1 MLKQR
6 VITAIILL
14 AVIGLVTA
22 ATSPW
27 PFLLFLAVTCA
38 CAGWEWLR
46 LTAGTSSIVAGL
58 TGAILFLVAMLQ
70 AWLWLGQTPPDTVP
84 MMIAVAVSAGVWLL
98 VVPVVVVR
106 GNASASPVSLAWS
119 IFGPVTLYATWA
131 ALAYMYLK
139 HGAGYVLSLLV
150 LVWVADIAA
159 YFAGRAFGRHKL
171 APRVSPGKTIEGA
184 LAGVLG
190 VVAWVLISANWD
202 STFGASLV
210 ARWSWPGAAGLAAVL
225 AAVSILG
232 DLFESLLKRRAGVKD
247 SSGLLPGHG
256 GVYDRIDAV
265 VAVVPL
271 AVLLV
276 GGSWLK

>member
-6 VITAIILL
+6 VITAIVLL
-14 AVIGLVTA
+14 AVIGLVLA
-22 ATSPW
+22 ASSPW
-27 PFLLFLAVTCA
+27 PVLIFLAIACA

-46 LTAGTSSIVAGL
+46 LTAGRSTLVPLL
-58 TGAILFLVAMLQ
+58 TGVVLFMVALLQ
-70 AWLWLGQTPPDTVP
+70 AWLWLGQSRPDTLT
-84 MMIAVAVSAGVWLL
+84 MKAALTASAAVWVF
-98 VVPVVVVR
+98 VVPVIVVR
-106 GNASASPVSLAWS
+106 GNAGAAPLSLAWS
-119 IFGPVTLYATWA
+119 VFGPVTLYATWS
-131 ALAYMYLK
+131 ALAFLFLGQ
-139 HGAGYVLSLLV
+139 GAGYVLSLLA

-171 APRVSPGKTIEGA
+171 APRVSPGKTVEGA
-184 LAGVLG
+184 VAGVLG
-190 VVAWVLISANWD
+190 VVAWVLVSANWD
-202 STFGASLV
+202 WTFGASLV
-210 ARWSWPGAAGLAAVL
+210 ARWSWPGAACLAAVL

-271 AVLLV
+271 ALLLV
-276 GGSWLK
+276 SGT

>member
-1 MLKQR
+1 MRKQR
-6 VITAIILL
+6 VITAIVLL
-14 AVIGLVTA
+14 AVIGLVVA
-22 ATSPW
+22 ASSPW
-27 PFLLFLAVTCA
+27 PFLLFLAIACA

-46 LTAGTSSIVAGL
+46 LTAGPTPAVAVLTGGVLFIVAL
-58 TGAILFLVAMLQ
+58 LQ
-70 AWLWLGQTPPDTVP
+70 TWLWLGQSQPDTVP
-84 MMIAVAVSAGVWLL
+84 MMVAVTVSAAIWVV

-106 GNASASPVSLAWS
+106 GDASAAPQSLAWS

-131 ALAYMYLK
+131 ALALLFLK

-171 APRVSPGKTIEGA
+171 APRVSPGKTVEGA
-184 LAGVLG
+184 IAGVLG
-190 VVAWVLISANWD
+190 VVAWVLVSANWD

-276 GGSWLK
+276 SGSWL

>member
-6 VITAIILL
+6 VITAIVLL
-14 AVIGLVTA
+14 AVIGLVVA
-22 ATSPW
+22 ASSPW
-27 PFLLFLAVTCA
+27 PFLLFLAIACA

-46 LTAGTSSIVAGL
+46 LTAGPTPAVAVLTGGVLFIVAL
-58 TGAILFLVAMLQ
+58 LQ
-70 AWLWLGQTPPDTVP
+70 TWLWLGQSQPDTVP
-84 MMIAVAVSAGVWLL
+84 MMVAVTVSAAIWVV

-106 GNASASPVSLAWS
+106 GDASAAPQSLAWS
-119 IFGPVTLYATWA
+119 IFGPLTLYATWA
-131 ALAYMYLK
+131 ALALLFLK

-171 APRVSPGKTIEGA
+171 APRVSPGKTVEGA
-184 LAGVLG
+184 IAGVLG
-190 VVAWVLISANWD
+190 VVAWVLVSANWD

-247 SSGLLPGHG
+247 SSALLPGHG

-276 GGSWLK
+276 SGSWL

>member
-6 VITAIILL
+6 VITAIVLL
-14 AVIGLVTA
+14 AVIGLVIA
-22 ATSPW
+22 ASSPW
-27 PFLLFLAVTCA
+27 PFLLFLAVACA

-46 LTAGTSSIVAGL
+46 LTAGSSPGVAGL
-58 TGAILFLVAMLQ
+58 TGAVLFIVAVLQ
-70 AWLWLGQTPPDTVP
+70 AWLWLGQSHADTLP
-84 MMIAVAVSAGVWLL
+84 MALAVALSAAIWLV

-106 GNASASPVSLAWS
+106 GNASAPAVSLAWS
-119 IFGPVTLYATWA
+119 VFGPVTLYATWA
-131 ALAYMYLK
+131 ALAFMFLE

-159 YFAGRAFGRHKL
+159 YFAGRALGRHKL

-184 LAGVLG
+184 VAGVLG
-190 VVAWVLISANWD
+190 AVAWVLVSANWD

-265 VAVVPL
+265 VAVVPV
-271 AVLLV
+271 AALLV
-276 GGSWLK
+276 GSSWLR

>member
-6 VITAIILL
+6 VITAIVLL
-14 AVIGLVTA
+14 AVIGLVVA
-22 ATSPW
+22 ASSPW
-27 PFLLFLAVTCA
+27 PFLLFLAIACA

-46 LTAGTSSIVAGL
+46 LTAGPTPAVAVLTGGVLFIVAL
-58 TGAILFLVAMLQ
+58 LQ
-70 AWLWLGQTPPDTVP
+70 TWLWLGQSQPDTVP
-84 MMIAVAVSAGVWLL
+84 MMVAVTVSAAIWVV

-106 GNASASPVSLAWS
+106 GDASAAPQSLAWS

-131 ALAYMYLK
+131 ALALLFLK

-171 APRVSPGKTIEGA
+171 APRVSPGKTVEGA
-184 LAGVLG
+184 IAGVLG
-190 VVAWVLISANWD
+190 VVAWVLVSANWD

-247 SSGLLPGHG
+247 SSALLPGHG

-276 GGSWLK
+276 SGSWL

>member
-6 VITAIILL
+6 VITAIVLL
-14 AVIGLVTA
+14 AVIGLVVA
-22 ATSPW
+22 ASSPW
-27 PFLLFLAVTCA
+27 PFLLFLAIACA

-46 LTAGTSSIVAGL
+46 LTAGPTPAVAVLTGGVLFIVAL
-58 TGAILFLVAMLQ
+58 LQ
-70 AWLWLGQTPPDTVP
+70 TWLWLGQSQPDTVP
-84 MMIAVAVSAGVWLL
+84 MMVAVTVSAAIWVV

-106 GNASASPVSLAWS
+106 GDASAAPQSLAWS
-119 IFGPVTLYATWA
+119 IFGPLTLYATWA
-131 ALAYMYLK
+131 ALALLFLK

-171 APRVSPGKTIEGA
+171 APRVSPGKTVEGA
-184 LAGVLG
+184 IAGVLG
-190 VVAWVLISANWD
+190 VVAWVLVSANWD

-276 GGSWLK
+276 SGSWL

>member
-6 VITAIILL
+6 VITAIVLL
-14 AVIGLVTA
+14 AVIGLVVA
-22 ATSPW
+22 ASSPW
-27 PFLLFLAVTCA
+27 PFLLFLAIACA

-46 LTAGTSSIVAGL
+46 LTAGPTPAVAVLTGGVLFIVAL
-58 TGAILFLVAMLQ
+58 LQ
-70 AWLWLGQTPPDTVP
+70 TWLWLGQSQPDTVP
-84 MMIAVAVSAGVWLL
+84 MMVAVTVSAASWVV

-106 GNASASPVSLAWS
+106 GDASAAPQSLAWS

-131 ALAYMYLK
+131 ALALLFLK

-171 APRVSPGKTIEGA
+171 APRVSPGKTVEGA
-184 LAGVLG
+184 IAGVLG
-190 VVAWVLISANWD
+190 VVAWVLVSANWD

-276 GGSWLK
+276 SGSWL

>member
-6 VITAIILL
+6 VITAIVLL
-14 AVIGLVTA
+14 AVIGLVVA
-22 ATSPW
+22 ASSPW
-27 PFLLFLAVTCA
+27 PFLLFLAIACA
-38 CAGWEWLR
+38 CACWEWLR
-46 LTAGTSSIVAGL
+46 LTAGPTPAVAVLTGGVLFIVAL
-58 TGAILFLVAMLQ
+58 LQ
-70 AWLWLGQTPPDTVP
+70 TWLWLGQSQPDTVP
-84 MMIAVAVSAGVWLL
+84 MMVAVTVSAAIWVV

-106 GNASASPVSLAWS
+106 GDASAAPQSLAWS

-131 ALAYMYLK
+131 ALALLFLK

-171 APRVSPGKTIEGA
+171 APRVSPGKTVEGA
-184 LAGVLG
+184 IAGVLG
-190 VVAWVLISANWD
+190 VVAWVLVSANWD

-276 GGSWLK
+276 SGSWL

>member
-6 VITAIILL
+6 VITAIVLL
-14 AVIGLVTA
+14 AVIGLVVA
-22 ATSPW
+22 ASSPW
-27 PFLLFLAVTCA
+27 PFLLFLAIACA

-46 LTAGTSSIVAGL
+46 LTAGPTPAVAVLTGGVLFIVAL
-58 TGAILFLVAMLQ
+58 LQ
-70 AWLWLGQTPPDTVP
+70 TWLWLGQSQPDTVP
-84 MMIAVAVSAGVWLL
+84 MMVAVTVSAAIWVV

-106 GNASASPVSLAWS
+106 GDASAAPQSLAWS

-131 ALAYMYLK
+131 ALALLFLK

-150 LVWVADIAA
+150 LVGVADIAA

-171 APRVSPGKTIEGA
+171 APRVSPGKTVEGA
-184 LAGVLG
+184 IAGVLG
-190 VVAWVLISANWD
+190 VVAWVLVSANWD

-276 GGSWLK
+276 SGSWL

>member
-1 MLKQR
+1 M
-6 VITAIILL
+6 V
-14 AVIGLVTA
+14 A
-22 ATSPW
+22 ASSPW
-27 PFLLFLAVTCA
+27 PFLLFLAIACA

-46 LTAGTSSIVAGL
+46 LTAGPTPAVAVLTGGVLFIVAL
-58 TGAILFLVAMLQ
+58 LQ
-70 AWLWLGQTPPDTVP
+70 TWLWLGQSQPDTVP
-84 MMIAVAVSAGVWLL
+84 MMVAVTVSAAIWVV

-106 GNASASPVSLAWS
+106 GDASAAPQSLAWS

-131 ALAYMYLK
+131 ALALLFLK

-171 APRVSPGKTIEGA
+171 APRVSPGKTVEGA
-184 LAGVLG
+184 IAGVLG
-190 VVAWVLISANWD
+190 VVAWVLVSANWD

-276 GGSWLK
+276 SGSWL

>member
-1 MLKQR
+1 M
-6 VITAIILL
+6 AL
-14 AVIGLVTA
+14 AVALSAAIWLV
-22 ATSPW
+22 
-27 PFLLFLAVTCA
+27 
-38 CAGWEWLR
+38 
-46 LTAGTSSIVAGL
+46 
-58 TGAILFLVAMLQ
+58 
-70 AWLWLGQTPPDTVP
+70 
-84 MMIAVAVSAGVWLL
+84 

-106 GNASASPVSLAWS
+106 GNASAPAVSLAWS
-119 IFGPVTLYATWA
+119 VFGPVTLYATWA
-131 ALAYMYLK
+131 ALAFMFLE

-159 YFAGRAFGRHKL
+159 YFAGRALGRHKL

-184 LAGVLG
+184 VAGVLG
-190 VVAWVLISANWD
+190 AVAWVLVSANWD

-265 VAVVPL
+265 VAVVPV
-271 AVLLV
+271 AALLV
-276 GGSWLK
+276 GSSWLR

>member
-6 VITAIILL
+6 VITAIVLL
-14 AVIGLVTA
+14 AVIGLVVA
-22 ATSPW
+22 ASSPW
-27 PFLLFLAVTCA
+27 PFLLFLAIACA

-46 LTAGTSSIVAGL
+46 LTAGPTPGVAVLTGGVLFIVAL
-58 TGAILFLVAMLQ
+58 LQ
-70 AWLWLGQTPPDTVP
+70 AWLWLGQSQPDTVP
-84 MMIAVAVSAGVWLL
+84 MMVAVTVSAAIWVV
-98 VVPVVVVR
+98 VVPVVVLR
-106 GNASASPVSLAWS
+106 GNASAAPQSLAWS

-131 ALAYMYLK
+131 ALALLFLK

-171 APRVSPGKTIEGA
+171 APRVSPGKTVEGA
-184 LAGVLG
+184 IAGVLG
-190 VVAWVLISANWD
+190 VVAWVLVSANWD

-276 GGSWLK
+276 SGSWL

>member
-6 VITAIILL
+6 VITAIVLL
-14 AVIGLVTA
+14 AVIGLVVA
-22 ATSPW
+22 ASSPW
-27 PFLLFLAVTCA
+27 PFLLFLAIACA

-46 LTAGTSSIVAGL
+46 LTAGPTPGVAVLTGGVLFIVAL
-58 TGAILFLVAMLQ
+58 LQ
-70 AWLWLGQTPPDTVP
+70 TWLWLGQSQPDTVP
-84 MMIAVAVSAGVWLL
+84 MMVAVTASAAIWVV
-98 VVPVVVVR
+98 VVPVVVLR
-106 GNASASPVSLAWS
+106 GNASAAPQSLAWS

-131 ALAYMYLK
+131 ALALLFLK

-171 APRVSPGKTIEGA
+171 APRVSPGKTVEGA
-184 LAGVLG
+184 IAGVLG
-190 VVAWVLISANWD
+190 VVAWVLVSANWD

-276 GGSWLK
+276 SGSWL

>member
-6 VITAIILL
+6 VITAIALL
-14 AVIGLVTA
+14 ALIGLVVA
-22 ATSPW
+22 ASSPW
-27 PFLLFLAVTCA
+27 PFLIFLAIACA

-46 LTAGTSSIVAGL
+46 LTAGPSSLVAVL
-58 TGAILFLVAMLQ
+58 TGAVLFIVALLQ
-70 AWLWLGQTPPDTVP
+70 AWLWLGQSNPDTVP
-84 MMIAVAVSAGVWLL
+84 MMAAVIASAAIW
-98 VVPVVVVR
+98 VVVIPVVVVR
-106 GNASASPVSLAWS
+106 GNASAAPLSFVWS

-131 ALAYMYLK
+131 SLAFLFLK
-139 HGAGYVLSLLV
+139 YGAGYVLSLLV

-184 LAGVLG
+184 IAGVLG
-190 VVAWVLISANWD
+190 VVAWVLVSANWG

-210 ARWSWPGAAGLAAVL
+210 AQWSWSGAAGLAAVL

-271 AVLLV
+271 ALLLV
-276 GGSWLK
+276 SGSWL

>member
-6 VITAIILL
+6 VITAIVLL
-14 AVIGLVTA
+14 AVIGLVIA
-22 ATSPW
+22 AASPW
-27 PFLLFLAVTCA
+27 PFLVFLAVACA

-46 LTAGTSSIVAGL
+46 LTAGPAPFVPVLTGSVLFIVAL
-58 TGAILFLVAMLQ
+58 LQ
-70 AWLWLGQTPPDTVP
+70 AALWLGQTWLDTVP
-84 MMIAVAVSAGVWLL
+84 MMVAVIASAAVWL
-98 VVPVVVVR
+98 VIVPIVVVR
-106 GNASASPVSLAWS
+106 GDAAAPPLSLAWS
-119 IFGPVTLYATWA
+119 VFGPVTLYATWA
-131 ALAYMYLK
+131 ALAYLFLR
-139 HGAGYVLSLLV
+139 HGAWYVLSLLV
-150 LVWVADIAA
+150 VVWVADIAA

-184 LAGVLG
+184 LAGILG
-190 VVAWVLISANWD
+190 VVAWVLISANWE

-271 AVLLV
+271 ALLLV
-276 GGSWLK
+276 GTAAQP

>member
-6 VITAIILL
+6 VITAIVLL
-14 AVIGLVTA
+14 AVIGLVVA
-22 ATSPW
+22 ASSPW
-27 PFLLFLAVTCA
+27 PFLLFLAIACA

-46 LTAGTSSIVAGL
+46 LTAGPTPAVAVLTGGVLFIVAL
-58 TGAILFLVAMLQ
+58 LQ
-70 AWLWLGQTPPDTVP
+70 TWLWLGQSQPDTVP
-84 MMIAVAVSAGVWLL
+84 MMVAVTVSAAIWVV

-106 GNASASPVSLAWS
+106 GDASAAPQSLAWS

-131 ALAYMYLK
+131 ALALLFLK

-159 YFAGRAFGRHKL
+159 YIAGRAFGRHKL
-171 APRVSPGKTIEGA
+171 APRVSPGKTVEGA
-184 LAGVLG
+184 IAGVLG
-190 VVAWVLISANWD
+190 VVAWVLVSANWD

-276 GGSWLK
+276 SGSWL

>member
-6 VITAIILL
+6 VITAIVLL
-14 AVIGLVTA
+14 AVIGLVVA
-22 ATSPW
+22 ASSPW
-27 PFLLFLAVTCA
+27 PFLLFLAIACA

-46 LTAGTSSIVAGL
+46 LTAGPTPAVAVLTGGVLFIVAL
-58 TGAILFLVAMLQ
+58 LQ
-70 AWLWLGQTPPDTVP
+70 TWLWLGQSQPDTVP
-84 MMIAVAVSAGVWLL
+84 MMVAVTVSAAIWVV

-106 GNASASPVSLAWS
+106 GDASAAPQSLAWS

-131 ALAYMYLK
+131 ALALLFLK

-171 APRVSPGKTIEGA
+171 APRVSPGKTVEGA
-184 LAGVLG
+184 IAGVLG
-190 VVAWVLISANWD
+190 VVAWVLVSANWD

-247 SSGLLPGHG
+247 SSGLLPCHG

-276 GGSWLK
+276 SGSWL